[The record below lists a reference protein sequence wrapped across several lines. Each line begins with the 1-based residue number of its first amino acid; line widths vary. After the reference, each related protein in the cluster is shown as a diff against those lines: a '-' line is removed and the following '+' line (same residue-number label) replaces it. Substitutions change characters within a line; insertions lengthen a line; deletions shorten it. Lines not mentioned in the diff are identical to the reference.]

1 MSTQYSQD
9 TELLHNICD
18 AEIASDKE
26 FHEVFAKDT
35 SYDKTL
41 FRQKVYLHVSRVRRR
56 EDLKFGLVADVANTI
71 VNSWITQRE
80 AELQFINNKLGE
92 NNATK

>member
-9 TELLHNICD
+9 TELLYNICD
-18 AEIASDKE
+18 AEITSDKE

-56 EDLKFGLVADVANTI
+56 EDLKFGLVADVANRI
-71 VNSWITQRE
+71 ASDWIAQRE
-80 AELQFINNKLGE
+80 AELQFINNIQKGE
-92 NNATK
+92 

>member
-1 MSTQYSQD
+1 MPTQYTQD
-9 TELLHNICD
+9 TEILYNICE
-18 AEIASDKE
+18 AEIANVKE

-56 EDLKFGLVADVANTI
+56 EDLKFGLVTDVANRI
-71 VNSWITQRE
+71 ASDWF
-80 AELQFINNKLGE
+80 A
-92 NNATK
+92 

>member
-1 MSTQYSQD
+1 MSTRFTQFTED
-9 TELLHNICD
+9 TEILYNICD
-18 AEIASDKE
+18 AEITSEKE

-71 VNSWITQRE
+71 VSNWLEQRE
-80 AELQFINNKLGE
+80 TELQFINNMQKGE
-92 NNATK
+92 

>member
-1 MSTQYSQD
+1 MSTQYTQD
-9 TELLHNICD
+9 TEILYNICD
-18 AEIASDKE
+18 AEITSEKE